1 MSGEPALT
9 VIIKGAVGY
18 SSGLKNGTKLPTVN
32 GAEVTITINN
42 GMVFVNGAK
51 VIIPDVL
58 VSNGVVH
65 VIDA

>member
-1 MSGEPALT
+1 MLL
-9 VIIKGAVGY
+9 KGAVGY

-42 GMVFVNGAK
+42 GNVFVNGAK

>member
-1 MSGEPALT
+1 MYGKQALT
-9 VIIKGAVGY
+9 VFLKGAVGY

-42 GMVFVNGAK
+42 GNVFVNGAK